1 MSPSCPAAPGEVTG
15 KQPTPDA
22 ACVRRDLSARAGSY
36 LAVWGA
42 PVLAGAVASLVSPSV
57 EWAAG
62 VWSLAL
68 TWMGG
73 ACLVNARRCGRLH
86 CFFSGPILLVGA
98 LLAGL
103 IALRLLDAGAVSL
116 GVIVVGALVL
126 FGLTYAVELAWGRY
140 RRRSA

>member
-1 MSPSCPAAPGEVTG
+1 M
-15 KQPTPDA
+15 
-22 ACVRRDLSARAGSY
+22 RRDLSARAGSY